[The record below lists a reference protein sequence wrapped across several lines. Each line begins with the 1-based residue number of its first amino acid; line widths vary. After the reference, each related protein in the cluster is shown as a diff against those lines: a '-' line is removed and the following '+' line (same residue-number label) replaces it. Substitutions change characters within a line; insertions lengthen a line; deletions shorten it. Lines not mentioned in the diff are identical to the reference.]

1 VIYLDTSALV
11 KRFVNEKGSELVQSL
26 VQGTNAV
33 ATAKIAYVEIY
44 AGLNR
49 KLRERNL
56 SRANY
61 ALACRQFEGDWHAYV
76 RVELIDDILLLAR
89 DLTQRYPLKGYD
101 AVHLASALQ
110 LKSALDEEVR
120 FAAADKNLLKA
131 GQAEALDVVNV
142 EADIVSK

>member
-1 VIYLDTSALV
+1 MIYLDTSALV
-11 KRFVNEKGSELVQSL
+11 KRFVNEKGSKLVQSL

-33 ATAKIAYVEIY
+33 ATAKIAYAEIY
-44 AGLNR
+44 AGLTR

-56 SRANY
+56 SRASY
-61 ALACRQFEGDWHAYV
+61 GLACRQFEGDWHAYV

-89 DLTQRYPLKGYD
+89 DLIERYPLRGYD

-110 LKSALDEEVR
+110 LKSALEEEVR

-131 GQAEALDVVNV
+131 AQAEELEVVNV
-142 EADIVSK
+142 EADIVAK